1 MGLSRR
7 WERKALKCLD
17 QAVFF
22 FHISLES
29 FLNEFQ
35 VEVVEVV
42 VEVVSSRTT
51 TAYDPMH
58 NYSA

>member
-1 MGLSRR
+1 MGEKGIKISRSSS
-7 WERKALKCLD
+7 
-17 QAVFF
+17 FF

-42 VEVVSSRTT
+42 SSRTT

>member
-1 MGLSRR
+1 MGEKGIKISRSSS
-7 WERKALKCLD
+7 
-17 QAVFF
+17 FF

-29 FLNEFQ
+29 FLSEFQ